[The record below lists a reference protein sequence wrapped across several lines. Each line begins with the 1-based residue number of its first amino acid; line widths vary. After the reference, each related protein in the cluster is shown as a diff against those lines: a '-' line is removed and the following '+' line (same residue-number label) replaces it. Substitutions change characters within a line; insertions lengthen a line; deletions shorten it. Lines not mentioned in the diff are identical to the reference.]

1 MKKQISLIMLMLMAV
16 SILFVSCEKDTNIT
30 NKIYT
35 PSETAFQ
42 RLTEQGWLAFSQ
54 GNYEQAIDSFELA
67 KQTNS
72 LYMDAYN
79 GLGWAYA
86 RLDSLSLAQN
96 YFTMCMV
103 SEENEQVFKD
113 ACAGRSFVNLAL
125 NDYIRAIEDVNNA
138 IRDIDESGYYY
149 VYNDYVFRHEPD
161 ITRDDLLLVM
171 AESYF
176 MTGNYDSCFTILV
189 LIDDTLEETTDP
201 EELAIIIEELKT
213 II

>member
-1 MKKQISLIMLMLMAV
+1 MKNQNSLIMLMLMAV

-30 NKIYT
+30 NNIYT

-54 GNYEQAIDSFELA
+54 GNYEQAVDSFELA

>member
-16 SILFVSCEKDTNIT
+16 SILFVSCQKDTNIT
-30 NKIYT
+30 NNIYT

-54 GNYEQAIDSFELA
+54 GNYEQAVDSFELA